1 MLVQSLGLEDP
12 LEKDMATHSGILAWK
27 IPWSE
32 ESGGWATLCRVTT
45 EATWRAHISI
55 TPWHGRLKEELSSP
69 IEKKMFISY
78 SPSSLTHRTH
88 MSLLLRKCLERRLLL
103 LAVLC

>member
-1 MLVQSLGLEDP
+1 MLVQPMGLEDA

-32 ESGGWATLCRVTT
+32 EPGGWATVCGVTT
-45 EATWRAHISI
+45 EVTWHAHISI

-69 IEKKMFISY
+69 IEKNVHFIF
-78 SPSSLTHRTH
+78 TQ
-88 MSLLLRKCLERRLLL
+88 
-103 LAVLC
+103 